1 MLKRKDRNI
10 KIALKTNNKLNNLIS
25 KWKKNPAYMT
35 RNVYTNLPAQT
46 ATNPTQ
52 EEPTGI
58 S

>member
-46 ATNPTQ
+46 ATNPT
-52 EEPTGI
+52 
-58 S
+58 